1 MRFPQTQTVEWCWFL
16 RQERSSQ
23 PVGFTR
29 SSSMAAGA
37 VFSLLCFYR
46 LCCVAGIDL
55 MDLSG
60 EILQPKGDDVAR
72 ISWNLRQMIVKF
84 QETFSVIEKVRRCEL
99 FFPLN

>member
-1 MRFPQTQTVEWCWFL
+1 MVECFN
-16 RQERSSQ
+16 EISSD
-23 PVGFTR
+23 PDCRVVLV
-29 SSSMAAGA
+29 SAAGKIFTA
-37 VFSLLCFYR
+37 GGFHTVVLDGCRLCFYR